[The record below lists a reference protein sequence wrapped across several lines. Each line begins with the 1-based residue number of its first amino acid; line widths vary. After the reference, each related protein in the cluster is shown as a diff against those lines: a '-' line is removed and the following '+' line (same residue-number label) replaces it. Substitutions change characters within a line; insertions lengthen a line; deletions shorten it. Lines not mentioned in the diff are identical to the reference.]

1 MYPSRPV
8 IVMQAPER
16 LNQSEAERFFAEMKP
31 LLEAERPRIVL
42 DCSEIQDMDSAGVE
56 TLLRC
61 MEEAMKR
68 DGDIKLAA
76 VAPASA
82 IVLEL
87 MRADRLFE
95 VFNTSDEAVRSF
107 HSVSAQAVPQEQ
119 MWIDPAA
126 GEFEAAS

>member
-16 LNQSEAERFFAEMKP
+16 LSQSEAELFFAEMKP

-119 MWIDPAA
+119 IWIDPAA

>member
-1 MYPSRPV
+1 MYPTRPV
-8 IVMQAPER
+8 IVMQAPQR
-16 LNQSEAERFFAEMKP
+16 LNQASAEAFFEEMKP
-31 LLEAERPRIVL
+31 LLQAERPRIVL
-42 DCSEIQDMDSAGVE
+42 DCSQIQDMDSAGVE

-68 DGDIKLAA
+68 DGDLKLAT

-95 VFNTSDEAVRSF
+95 VFDSAEEAIRSF
-107 HSVSAQAVPQEQ
+107 HVVPAYAIPQEQ
-119 MWIDPAA
+119 IWMDPAA